1 MDIVK
6 YVGER
11 IRDLRLNYGDEGL
24 SQQALPKK
32 LKVATNTI
40 SRWETGT
47 YRPKLE
53 ELEVL
58 SRFFG
63 VSILTFLPSE
73 EETSNDQV
81 SALLRTAK
89 DLQPEDL
96 EELQKYAEFRRA
108 RSMYSG
114 GKKPVVG
121 RSRKRDKN

>member
-1 MDIVK
+1 MKIVK

-11 IRDLRLNYGDEGL
+11 IRDLRLSYGEEGL
-24 SQQALPKK
+24 SQQVLAKK
-32 LKVATNTI
+32 LNVAINTI

-53 ELEVL
+53 DLEVL

-73 EETSNDQV
+73 EETSNNQL

-96 EELQKYAEFRRA
+96 EELQKYAEFRRV
-108 RSMYSG
+108 RSMYPG

-121 RSRKRDKN
+121 RNRKGNKN